1 MEYVSHHSL
10 EETIRIFDAAEF
22 LAQDLSNDNAKEFE
36 GWLRKLTLA
45 VVSGEIEGY
54 GIEFRDLDDGGW
66 VLATPDELRLRI
78 SLEEHDFDYHI
89 NDYRMWIDRL
99 EVGEWLSSKGFEPP
113 HLFKLNEGS
122 SQIDNLDDIKI
133 AEAMGLLIE
142 VFANEKGGQF
152 LHGKKPNHTNIAKKM
167 LEYKGDVTKMEV
179 RTLQERLKE
188 ARNAWG
194 EKKKK

>member
-10 EETIRIFDAAEF
+10 EETIRIFDAAKF
-22 LAQDLSNDNAKEFE
+22 LAQDLSDNNAKEFE

-54 GIEFRDLDDGGW
+54 GIEFRDLDDGSW
-66 VLATPDELRLRI
+66 VIATSDELMLRI
-78 SLEEHDFDYHI
+78 SLEEHDFDYYI

-99 EVGEWLSSKGFEPP
+99 EVGEWLSRKGLEPP
-113 HLFKLNEGS
+113 HLFKSNEGF
-122 SQIDNLDDIKI
+122 SQVNNFDDVKV

-152 LHGKKPNHTNIAKKM
+152 INGKKPNHTNIAKKM
-167 LEYKGDVTKMEV
+167 LEYKGDVTKMEL

-188 ARNAWG
+188 AREAWV
-194 EKKKK
+194 EKKRK